1 MNWKNRLKNYNFWIS
16 LFSAVLLILQ
26 ALKIEFDIAYIN
38 EIFTAILGLLVVVG
52 IISDPTR
59 TTTKTNETSSQYSN
73 QNSSL
78 GAAAQNNGDQKIG
91 ENGETLPIEKESETD
106 FVLNKNDFE
115 NVVMKLTQ
123 SLNDKIDK
131 INHAATETNCET
143 SKIVKSE
150 NCNES
155 KLFEAVCEDVSRE
168 YDCLKNEQDCV
179 ADKEMSE
186 EIEDDLIE
194 QALIENNIQL
204 IVESSGAENVVDD
217 KISENQVKNEN
228 ISSNVNA
235 SYLNIL

>member
-52 IISDPTR
+52 IVSDPTR
-59 TTTKTNETSSQYSN
+59 TTTKTNEPSSQSST
-73 QNSSL
+73 SSL
-78 GAAAQNNGDQKIG
+78 GAAAQNNADSKVG
-91 ENGETLPIEKESETD
+91 ETEDTLPIKKEGQTD
-106 FVLNKNDFE
+106 FVLNENDFE

-131 INHAATETNCET
+131 INCTATETNCET

-155 KLFEAVCEDVSRE
+155 KLLEAVCEDMSRE

-179 ADKEMSE
+179 VDKEMSE

-194 QALIENNIQL
+194 QALIENNNIQSV
-204 IVESSGAENVVDD
+204 VESSGAENVVDD